1 MLEGGAGE
9 DLLDG
14 GAGNDVILARDGRQ
28 DTIRGGPGL
37 DRAQV
42 DRGVDR
48 VSGVEKIIP

>member
-1 MLEGGAGE
+1 VKAALIVAAV
-9 DLLDG
+9 L
-14 GAGNDVILARDGRQ
+14 VVLAASGRDGRQ

-48 VSGVEKIIP
+48 VSGVEKIVP